1 MTAPTHYAF
10 SYLVCSIAGISPTTA
25 LATSLVGLLPDI
37 DHPESMV
44 GRLFPFISKRIMQKY
59 GHRTVTHSIFA
70 ILMIALT
77 LIPLLFLDAG
87 RGGSSIR
94 PEGGSSSSSG
104 SVLYLAMVLSF
115 SSHIFIDLFNR
126 AGVKLLA
133 PFSTKEY
140 ISFHTPILRIMVR
153 SWQEYLLLFVIVFL
167 SFTVT
172 GETFSINKAIR
183 SASKLIY
190 LHYDGALT
198 DYENASKN
206 ICTAKIEYFDPVE
219 SKIKK
224 EDFIVLTMFPENIYL
239 LRYDPANQQ
248 TLINKRSNDK
258 KPSPVYGELSLTT
271 RAERSRSREGAQR
284 AERSVRSLNIQ
295 VSPENRLIIKKDI
308 INEIEVTDT
317 NIPRNQT
324 HTTGTTLREL
334 SLLPADSIISG
345 TIIMKNFQPALRNS
359 DYICVSHSP
368 TATTITL
375 ICALSG
381 ELGEILALERM
392 RSAELETLKAKQSSY
407 QIIRLQD
414 EQKKLESQI
423 KTLSLKGFY
432 SNYPQIIRLN
442 SEVKKID
449 SRIEALRLREASGAD
464 ADIAAKIEM
473 MENAYSVEY
482 EVWVTEL

>member
-10 SYLVCSIAGISPTTA
+10 SYLVCSIAGIPPSTA
-25 LATSLVGLLPDI
+25 LAASLVSLLPDI

-44 GRLFPFISKRIMQKY
+44 GRIFPFISKRIMQKY
-59 GHRTVTHSIFA
+59 GHRTITHSIFA
-70 ILMIALT
+70 IGIIGIVSLLTMFLGNSISLAL
-77 LIPLLFLDAG
+77 L
-87 RGGSSIR
+87 
-94 PEGGSSSSSG
+94 
-104 SVLYLAMVLSF
+104 LSF

-153 SWQEYLLLFVIVFL
+153 SWQEYILLFIIVFL
-167 SFTVT
+167 AFTVT
-172 GETFSINKAIR
+172 GEKFSINKAIR

-206 ICTAKIEYFDPVE
+206 ICVAKIEYFDPVE

-224 EDFIVLTMFPENIYL
+224 ENFIVLTMFPENAYL
-239 LRYDPANQQ
+239 LRCDPKNYQI
-248 TLINKRSNDK
+248 LISQHARDK
-258 KPSPVYGELSLTT
+258 KPSPIGEG
-271 RAERSRSREGAQR
+271 SRQAG
-284 AERSVRSLNIQ
+284 VVL
-295 VSPENRLIIKKDI
+295 VSSQNRLILKKDI
-308 INEIEVTDT
+308 INEIEITDS
-317 NIPRNQT
+317 NILRKQI
-324 HTTGTTLREL
+324 HTKGSTLREL
-334 SLLPADSIISG
+334 SLLPSDAVISG
-345 TIIMKNFQPALRNS
+345 TIILKNYQPALRNS
-359 DYICVSHSP
+359 DFIRVSHSP

-381 ELGEILALERM
+381 ELGEVLALERM
-392 RSAELETLKAKQSSY
+392 RNAELETLKAKQSTY
-407 QIIRLQD
+407 QIARLQD
-414 EQKKLESQI
+414 EQSKLESQI
-423 KTLSLKGFY
+423 KSLSLKGFY
-432 SNYPQIIRLN
+432 ANYPKIMRLN

-449 SRIEALRLREASGAD
+449 TRIESLHLREASGAD
-464 ADIAAKIEM
+464 ADIDAKIEM

>member
-10 SYLVCSIAGISPTTA
+10 SYLVCSIAGISPSTA
-25 LATSLVGLLPDI
+25 LVTSLVGLLPDI

-44 GRLFPFISKRIMQKY
+44 GRLFPFVSKRIMQKY
-59 GHRTVTHSIFA
+59 GHRTITHSIFA
-70 ILMIALT
+70 IVAIGVVSLLT
-77 LIPLLFLDAG
+77 MFV
-87 RGGSSIR
+87 GGSFS
-94 PEGGSSSSSG
+94 
-104 SVLYLAMVLSF
+104 LALILSF

-167 SFTVT
+167 AFTVT

-198 DYENASKN
+198 DYEHASKN

-224 EDFIVLTMFPENIYL
+224 EDFIVLTMFPENAYL
-239 LRYDPANQQ
+239 LRCDQSNYDR
-248 TLINKRSNDK
+248 LIKYKDNHKNGHGE
-258 KPSPVYGELSLTT
+258 PVEP
-271 RAERSRSREGAQR
+271 RHE
-284 AERSVRSLNIQ
+284 NIR
-295 VSPENRLIIKKDI
+295 VSSENRLIIKKDI

-317 NIPRNQT
+317 NITRKQT
-324 HTTGTTLREL
+324 HATGQTLRDL
-334 SLLPADSIISG
+334 SLLPSDAIISG
-345 TIIMKNFQPALRNS
+345 TIILKNYQPALRNS
-359 DYICVSHSP
+359 DYIRVSHSP

-392 RSAELETLKAKQSSY
+392 RNAELETLKAKQSSY
-407 QIIRLQD
+407 QISRLQD
-414 EQKKLESQI
+414 EQRKLEVQI
-423 KTLSLKGFY
+423 KTLSSKGFY
-432 SNYPQIIRLN
+432 ANYPQIIRLN

-449 SRIEALRLREASGAD
+449 ARIESLCLREASGAD

-482 EVWVTEL
+482 EVWVTTL